1 MANERVLNA
10 ISDQPHTWEGLTALL
25 QQVDWTFREME
36 DGEAA
41 DAAKDRYLDAL
52 EYALQM
58 RTEWR
63 DDITHL
69 HDSVNVSKLIELWNG
84 IATGPG
90 NKLRR
95 EEWI

>member
-10 ISDQPHTWEGLTALL
+10 ISDEPHTWEGLTALL

-36 DGEAA
+36 PGEAA
-41 DAAKDRYLDAL
+41 DAAEGRYLDAL

-58 RTEWR
+58 RTTWR
-63 DDITHL
+63 NDVTHL

-90 NKLRR
+90 NKLKRD
-95 EEWI
+95 EWI